1 MLISYVTKAPVMI
14 ESEFERSICMK
25 KVLYHAFFSLLIR
38 RSIWGLN
45 MFLPLYHLMGVSL
58 VVVHSIIKKEKTL
71 HNAHYIG

>member
-1 MLISYVTKAPVMI
+1 
-14 ESEFERSICMK
+14 MK